1 MRTAAPSTMLRMVPL
16 PRKRG
21 RIQRWWQGNREAG
34 NGQAWIL
41 GSSPRMTRR
50 EGLRNNEGR
59 RDWAERQSS
68 FVMPGL
74 NPGIHAGTR
83 GGLAQTPLTYA
94 TPGSSPAQRG
104 RWREAP
110 EGACNAREIAD
121 TLALS
126 LAPSTMLRMVP
137 LPRRRGRIERRRR
150 WQGNREAGSG
160 QAWILGS
167 SPRMT
172 RWEGLPNDEG
182 RRDWAE
188 RQTSFVMPG
197 LDPGIHA
204 GTPGGLAQTP
214 LTYATPGSSP
224 AQRGRIQRRQART
237 GVSRSLAHG

>member
-59 RDWAERQSS
+59 RDWAEHRTF

-74 NPGIHAGTR
+74 DRGIHAGTPMTWAR
-83 GGLAQTPLTYA
+83 TMLTCA

-121 TLALS
+121 TLALT

-137 LPRRRGRIERRRR
+137 LPRK
-150 WQGNREAGSG
+150 
-160 QAWILGS
+160 L
-167 SPRMT
+167 
-172 RWEGLPNDEG
+172 
-182 RRDWAE
+182 
-188 RQTSFVMPG
+188 
-197 LDPGIHA
+197 
-204 GTPGGLAQTP
+204 
-214 LTYATPGSSP
+214 
-224 AQRGRIQRRQART
+224 GRIQRRQART
-237 GVSRSLAHG
+237 GVPRSLAHG